1 MKQQYD
7 IIIIG
12 GGHNGLV
19 AAASLAKAGK
29 KVLVLEK
36 RPNLGGAAATEELFP
51 GFKINTGATD
61 AGMFQDQIVQALFLK
76 MHGLEFRESPVLF
89 FASQIDGRSLT
100 IYRDIGK
107 TQAEIA
113 KFSQRD
119 AEKYP
124 AFVQQ
129 VNSMT
134 AVLREMLLQTPP
146 DLTTRN
152 FNELFSWGKVGFK
165 LKRQGNK
172 ALMEFLRVLPM
183 SANDY
188 LNEWFESD
196 ILKGLLGADAIT
208 GSSQGPRAAGTT
220 LLLLYQHV
228 NGFGQSRTVLGG
240 MGALSSALASAAQQF
255 GAEICLDTA
264 VSRIQVDEEGKAN
277 GVLLANGEQI
287 AAQAILSSVDPQHTF
302 LQLVGPQQLEPRFVR
317 HVRNIIYRG
326 STARLNLALSGL
338 PQVVGLTDSQPLT
351 GRSRI
356 APSLDYLEKAADA
369 AKYGRISPQPYLEI
383 TLPSLSDATLA
394 PAGQHIMTITM
405 KYAPYHLPTGD
416 WENGRALLTELILNT
431 LAPYLPNLGDLIL
444 HQQLFTPVDYA
455 QSYGLAEGSIYQGQM
470 SLDQLLVMRPIPG
483 WGRYATP
490 IQNLYLCGAG
500 SHPGGG
506 VTGAPGF
513 NAAHELL
520 QAPNNPL

>member
-1 MKQQYD
+1 MKNQYD
-7 IIIIG
+7 VIIIG

-19 AAASLAKAGK
+19 AAASLAKTRK

-51 GFKINTGATD
+51 GFKMNTGATD
-61 AGMFQDQIVQALFLK
+61 AGMFQDQIVQDLFLK
-76 MHGLEFRESPVLF
+76 MHGLEFRESPLLY
-89 FASQIDGRSLT
+89 FAPQPDGRSLT
-100 IYRDIGK
+100 IYRDVAK

-129 VNSMT
+129 INSMT

-146 DLTTRN
+146 DLMERN
-152 FNELFSWGKVGFK
+152 YGELFSWGKVGFK

-172 ALMEFLRVLPM
+172 MMMEFMRVLPM
-183 SANDY
+183 PANDY

-196 ILKGLLGADAIT
+196 LLKGLLGADAIT
-208 GSSQGPRAAGTT
+208 GSVQGPRAAGTT
-220 LLLLYQHV
+220 LMLLYQHI

-240 MGALSSALASAAQQF
+240 MGALSAALATAAQKY
-255 GAEICLDTA
+255 GAEICTDTA
-264 VSRIQVDEEGKAN
+264 VSQILVNDDGKAI
-277 GVLLANGEQI
+277 GVLLTNGDQI
-287 AAQAILSSVDPQHTF
+287 LAPAILSSVDPQHTF
-302 LQLVGPQQLEPRFVR
+302 LEMVGPQQLEPRFVR
-317 HVRNIIYRG
+317 QVRNIIYQG

-338 PQVVGLTDSQPLT
+338 PQVAGLTDSQSLT
-351 GRSRI
+351 GRTRI
-356 APSLDYLEKAADA
+356 APSLDYLEKASDA
-369 AKYGRISPQPYLEI
+369 AKYGQISTHPYLEFS
-383 TLPSLSDATLA
+383 LPSLSDGSLA
-394 PAGQHIMTITM
+394 PAGQHTMSITM
-405 KYAPYHLPTGD
+405 KYAPFHLQEGD
-416 WENGRALLTELILNT
+416 WENGRTLLTERILST
-431 LAPYLPNLGDLIL
+431 LAPYMPNLDELIL
-444 HQQLFTPVDYA
+444 HQQLLTPMDYA

-470 SLDQLLVMRPIPG
+470 SLDQLLVMRPVPA

-500 SHPGGG
+500 THPGGG

-513 NAAHELL
+513 NAARELL
-520 QAPNNPL
+520 LALN